1 MAEQRGDEKLRIVPL
16 GAVGPE
22 TVAEVA
28 HALRRLMRAPVEI
41 VAPRRVL
48 DSRPEALL
56 ARVAER
62 ASERSSAA
70 VSFGIVESEVET
82 ASFSEDREHGSY
94 VLTLPLQRAANAL
107 GRALERAYAVMSG
120 EPLPHAA

>member
-1 MAEQRGDEKLRIVPL
+1 MAAEKEDETLRIVPL

-22 TVAEVA
+22 TVAAVA
-28 HALRRLMRAPVEI
+28 HGLRRLGRTRVEI

-48 DSRPEALL
+48 DARPEALL

-62 ASERSSAA
+62 TFERTGAD
-70 VSFGIVESEVET
+70 VSFGIVEREVD
-82 ASFSEDREHGSY
+82 APSFTQDREHGTY
-94 VLTLPLQRAANAL
+94 VLVLPLRRAANAL

-120 EPLPHAA
+120 EPVPHAA